1 MLIWFGT
8 WMIRAPH
15 ERRQKKNNI
24 TVDRKTTLEKFLLF
38 GAFLGM
44 AILPLFYVFSSL
56 LAFANYS
63 LPVPLQ
69 ILGVVLVPI
78 TLWLFYRSH
87 KDLGLN
93 WSPTLEMRA
102 EHTLVT
108 KGVYKKVRHPMYTS
122 IWILVI
128 AQALLLNNY
137 VAGLSGLLFFGVL
150 YFLRVAK
157 EEQMMLQQFGDQYQ
171 DYMQVTGRLMPKF

>member
-93 WSPTLEMRA
+93 
-102 EHTLVT
+102 
-108 KGVYKKVRHPMYTS
+108 
-122 IWILVI
+122 
-128 AQALLLNNY
+128 
-137 VAGLSGLLFFGVL
+137 
-150 YFLRVAK
+150 
-157 EEQMMLQQFGDQYQ
+157 
-171 DYMQVTGRLMPKF
+171 